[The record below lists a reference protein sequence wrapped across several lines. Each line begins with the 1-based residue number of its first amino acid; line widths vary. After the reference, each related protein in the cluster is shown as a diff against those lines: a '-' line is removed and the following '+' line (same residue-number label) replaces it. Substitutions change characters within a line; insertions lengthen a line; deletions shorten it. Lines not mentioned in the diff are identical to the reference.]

1 MLEDKLIK
9 EWICSKLNIKET
21 FRLDSLYKNSFALN
35 YLFVWTIFERK
46 NFDSFMKVGKIEE
59 FAKQKINYI
68 DILEEYFYH
77 FYERYK
83 IGEEGNK
90 KRKNLCHK
98 SKCNGR
104 CYTPCKFYQILK
116 KEFGKISA
124 EEKIYFLVYI
134 VYRYRNNMFHGTKGL
149 ESWIRYKLEI
159 ERCIDIMMKLSD

>member
-1 MLEDKLIK
+1 MSEVDIK
-9 EWICSKLNIKET
+9 KWICDKLNIKEN

-46 NFDSFMKVGKIEE
+46 NFDSFMKVDKIEE
-59 FAKQKINYI
+59 FAKQKISYI
-68 DILEEYFYH
+68 DILEDHFYH
-77 FYERYK
+77 FYKRYK
-83 IGEEGNK
+83 IGEKGNK

-98 SKCNGR
+98 SKCNGH

-116 KEFGKISA
+116 KEFEEISA

-149 ESWIRYKLEI
+149 ESWISYKLEI